1 MTTLRAK
8 SVMFEEEQRAIL
20 NKIYEIIGINETKK
34 EFTLYELC
42 SKPDSIKQIVDMKPQ
57 ILKFFCTGHWI
68 CFKEGHK
75 TDNDYIVLIRN
86 IFKTLK
92 VNYTVVSTKIKL
104 EKCHYVNTQLYKLEI

>member
-20 NKIYEIIGINETKK
+20 NKIYEIVGINETKK

-57 ILKFFCTGHWI
+57 IRKFFSSSNWI
-68 CFKEGHK
+68 CFKEDHK
-75 TDNDYIVLIRN
+75 TDNDYIVIIRN
-86 IFKTLK
+86 VLKTLK
-92 VNYTVVSTKIKL
+92 VKYTVVSTKIKMNN
-104 EKCHYVNTQLYKLEI
+104 HFINTQLYTLDF